1 MLPPGPS
8 TLGRLDDL
16 LGKFAAVFLFP
27 IVNLIAISFIL
38 YWCTRGFDISG
49 LMQNVHLPGDGSE
62 ERLGFVTKF
71 VRENL
76 SVITEITSAYRKE
89 IASLSFVM
97 AVTTSVLLVLVIYLF
112 DRVTFYVGYLMPP
125 VFNFDIDAYGRAEQ
139 NANDA
144 NAVRA
149 VLGTDHSLGLAYG
162 IIRAYLGDRNT
173 NADRLA
179 YRAKLMRSLDST
191 NSVIAYI
198 KSYVLLTAVLL
209 LYAVFLVSPFSRL
222 PTFVVLVLVSLVLA
236 FAVYYFSLC
245 YQRLVDFDVA
255 NFIWERC
262 YNNAPPFEA
271 GTIAAMSESPEHSR
285 LRIRPWYLTAS
296 LFSRDAL

>member
-8 TLGRLDDL
+8 TLGRIDDL

-27 IVNLIAISFIL
+27 IVNLICISFIV
-38 YWCTRGFDISG
+38 YWCTRGFNISG

-125 VFNFDIDAYGRAEQ
+125 VFNFDIDAYGRAPQ

-144 NAVRA
+144 NTVRTI
-149 VLGTDHSLGLAYG
+149 LGTDHSLGLNYG
-162 IIRAYLGDRNT
+162 IIRAYLGDKNT
-173 NADRLA
+173 NADRIA

-191 NSVIAYI
+191 NTVIAYV

-209 LYAVFLVSPFSRL
+209 LYSLFFVSPFSRL
-222 PTFVVLVLVSLVLA
+222 PTFLVLVLISLVLA
-236 FAVYYFSLC
+236 AAVYYFSLS
-245 YQRLVDFDVA
+245 YRRLVDFDVTS
-255 NFIWERC
+255 FVWERC
-262 YNNAPPFEA
+262 YNNASPFEA
-271 GTIAAMSESPEHSR
+271 GAIAAMSESPERSR
-285 LRIRPWYLTAS
+285 LKIGPWYLIAS

>member
-1 MLPPGPS
+1 MF
-8 TLGRLDDL
+8 GRLDDL
-16 LGKFAAVFLFP
+16 LNKFVAVFLFP
-27 IVNLIAISFIL
+27 IVNLICISFVV
-38 YWCTRGFDISG
+38 YWATRGFNIAG
-49 LMQNVHLPGDGSE
+49 LMQNVPLSGDVSQD
-62 ERLGFVTKF
+62 RLGFVADF

-97 AVTTSVLLVLVIYLF
+97 AVTTSALLVLVIYLF
-112 DRVTFYVGYLMPP
+112 DRVTFYVGYLVPP
-125 VFNFDIDAYGRAEQ
+125 VFNFDIDAYGDAPQ

-144 NAVRA
+144 KTVRA
-149 VLGTDHSLGLAYG
+149 ILGTDHSLGLCYG
-162 IIRAYLGDRNT
+162 VIRAYLGDRNT
-173 NADRLA
+173 NVQRIA
-179 YRAKLMRSLDST
+179 YRAQLMRSIDSST
-191 NSVIAYI
+191 TVIAYI

-209 LYAVFLVSPFSRL
+209 LYSLFFVSPFSRPATL
-222 PTFVVLVLVSLVLA
+222 VVLILVSLVLA

-255 NFIWERC
+255 SFIWERC

-271 GTIAAMSESPEHSR
+271 GTMAAMSESPEHSR
-285 LRIRPWYLTAS
+285 LSIRRWYLTAS